1 MTRSRIHDTQR
12 ATVVVYNWGG
22 AATGAVDL
30 SPLLRPG
37 DEFVIRNVQ
46 ALFDSTVVQGTFS
59 GAPVTLPL
67 TGVPPPV
74 PVGFTS
80 SPAPRTGPAFD
91 VFLIRRTG
99 ATP

>member
-1 MTRSRIHDTQR
+1 
-12 ATVVVYNWGG
+12 
-22 AATGAVDL
+22 
-30 SPLLRPG
+30 
-37 DEFVIRNVQ
+37 
-46 ALFDSTVVQGTFS
+46 VQGTFT

-67 TGVPPPV
+67 KGVRPPT

-91 VFLIRRTG
+91 VFLVKRTG